1 MRQNISVTSP
11 MAGIVHIDS
20 ETGMVT
26 FEEKHLDPVLKQ
38 FAKKYLVY
46 EGFIEQA
53 IGALP
58 IPDPWISVLLD
69 NIPT

>member
-1 MRQNISVTSP
+1 

-20 ETGMVT
+20 ATGIVT
-26 FEEKHLDPVLKQ
+26 FGEKQLDPVLEQ

-53 IGALP
+53 IGALDP
-58 IPDPWISVLLD
+58 IPDQWISILLD